1 MTNRAIYHITHADNL
16 EQVVR
21 EGRLWCD
28 ARRIA
33 RGLATTNIGYSH
45 IKARRMRHPVT
56 VAAGGTLGNYVPFNF
71 CPRSVMLYVV
81 AQGHENY
88 REGQQP
94 IVHLVSS
101 IETIRATARPWFFTD
116 RHADLGY
123 ANQYD
128 TPDKLDEVDWA
139 VMPLRQWGG
148 ETEVKEKRQAKFLV
162 HDWCPWEAI
171 EAIGVIDISI
181 AARVNAAIA
190 GHGHRPRVEVR
201 HDWYY

>member
-1 MTNRAIYHITHADNL
+1 
-16 EQVVR
+16 
-21 EGRLWCD
+21 
-28 ARRIA
+28 
-33 RGLATTNIGYSH
+33 
-45 IKARRMRHPVT
+45 MRHPVT

-88 REGQQP
+88 QEGQQP

-101 IETIRATARPWFFTD
+101 IETIRAIGRPWLFTD

-128 TPDKLDEVDWA
+128 TVDRLGEVDWS
-139 VMPLRQWGG
+139 VMLERYWSDP
-148 ETEVKEKRQAKFLV
+148 EVKEKRQAEFLV

-171 EAIGVIDISI
+171 ETIGVINQAIM
-181 AARVNAAIA
+181 ARVEAAIA
-190 GHGHRPRVEVR
+190 GAGHKPRVEV
-201 HDWYY
+201 HPDWYY